1 MATKIPLV
9 ISAGQVQQ
17 LQAGDSIDIAGDA
30 YSLVDGTRP
39 FTGVVGGKL
48 PTESSHL
55 ATKEYV
61 DSAVNF
67 VHELYLTN
75 TADAI
80 GGIYYKMVEAPTGEA
95 AGTFT
100 IASLGA
106 GTHALTNF
114 ISIAGT
120 PGATILKS
128 GIYESHIHAQVT
140 VGNKPTKIKFE
151 LHKRASGGAETLLMT
166 SESSEYVTAAATVN
180 IHATLADDEILLVTD
195 RLVIKYYAVVEA
207 TGSDVTVVLSVE
219 GTTVAHFAF
228 PTTTEILSTVF
239 LRQDGTKELTG
250 NLAVTAT
257 KTVDGRDVSVDGTAL
272 DDIAGGYSRGNALI
286 NGGFDFFQRTA
297 PGTLTAV
304 ADDAYGPDRWNLL
317 TQTASVQIQ
326 RVAGDVYSVNAGRMK
341 QNQASAQRMGL
352 LQIVEAVDSKR
363 FRGKTAIFQA
373 RVKCSASQAIRI
385 AILEWTG
392 TADSVTSDVVKD
404 WTSATYTVD
413 NFFLATGLTITAVAA
428 VTPDADTWT
437 AISVSGTVS
446 ASCNNIIAF
455 IWTEATAA
463 QNVTLDVTES
473 GLYFGSVVRSW
484 NPRPVAHEL
493 ALCQKYFYSSSVVC
507 PVNGADTTTLGAG
520 CEIGGGTGFC
530 FESSAHCT
538 GGGGVLTVPITMR
551 AAATPTAYGTSLG
564 YWFYQAGTTTS
575 YQAISLI
582 HNGRLLYIAGSVGLA
597 DLRSIYL
604 CGGFTLGCEL

>member
-1 MATKIPLV
+1 
-9 ISAGQVQQ
+9 VQQ
-17 LQAGDSIDIAGDA
+17 LQAGDSIDMAGDA

-67 VHELYLTN
+67 VQELYLTN
-75 TADAI
+75 TADVII

-95 AGTFT
+95 IGTFT
-100 IASLGA
+100 IASLGE

-120 PGATILKS
+120 PGVTILKS
-128 GIYESHIHAQVT
+128 GIYESHIHAEVT

-151 LHKRASGGAETLLMT
+151 LYKRVSGGNEFLLTT
-166 SESSEYVTAAATVN
+166 SESSGYVTAAATVN
-180 IHATLADDEILLVTD
+180 VHATLADDEILLVTD

-207 TGSDVTVVLSVE
+207 NGSDVTVALSVE

-304 ADDAYGPDRWNLL
+304 DDDAYGPDRWNIL

-326 RVAGDVYSVNAGRMK
+326 RVAGDVYSVNAGRIK

-392 TADSVTSDVVKD
+392 TADAVTSDVVKD

-428 VTPDADTWT
+428 VTPGADTWT

-493 ALCQKYFYSSSVVC
+493 AMCQRYYEKSWDVDDPPGTATLSGMLGTVYVAAAYGYPGPTFRVTKRIAPTVVIWGANGNSG
-507 PVNGADTTTLGAG
+507 VVKDNVGGGDTGSGVTALFIGQNGALAIMSLTNWALG
-520 CEIGGGTGFC
+520 IV
-530 FESSAHCT
+530 H
-538 GGGGVLTVPITMR
+538 
-551 AAATPTAYGTSLG
+551 
-564 YWFYQAGTTTS
+564 S
-575 YQAISLI
+575 YHYEAL
-582 HNGRLLYIAGSVGLA
+582 V
-597 DLRSIYL
+597 
-604 CGGFTLGCEL
+604 EL